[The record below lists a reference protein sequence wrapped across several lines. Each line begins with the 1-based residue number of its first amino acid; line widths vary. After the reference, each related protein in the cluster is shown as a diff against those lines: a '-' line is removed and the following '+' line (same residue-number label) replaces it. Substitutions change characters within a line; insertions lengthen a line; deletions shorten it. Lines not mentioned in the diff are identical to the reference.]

1 MLSEVLAR
9 VEGEE
14 LGAACKVLAVTVTDM
29 DTYRSDVGD
38 DEEFKL
44 ARDSNKVGQIVAVTL
59 THIYKQEF
67 CRLRDLICVQ
77 VTWWTSGPGISRL
90 LHIRFRISGAPTLR
104 AQFPGKS
111 PDVRLRP
118 PEQDGQDGLLV

>member
-1 MLSEVLAR
+1 MISESCPQLLQQCSVPKLSEVLAR

-44 ARDSNKVGQIVAVTL
+44 ARDSNKVGQIVVVVATL
-59 THIYKQEF
+59 THTNRNF
-67 CRLRDLICVQ
+67 VGCV
-77 VTWWTSGPGISRL
+77 I
-90 LHIRFRISGAPTLR
+90 
-104 AQFPGKS
+104 
-111 PDVRLRP
+111 
-118 PEQDGQDGLLV
+118 

>member
-1 MLSEVLAR
+1 MPKLSEVLAR

-44 ARDSNKVGQIVAVTL
+44 ARDSNKVGQIVVVVVVATL
-59 THIYKQEF
+59 THTNRNF
-67 CRLRDLICVQ
+67 VGCV
-77 VTWWTSGPGISRL
+77 I
-90 LHIRFRISGAPTLR
+90 
-104 AQFPGKS
+104 
-111 PDVRLRP
+111 
-118 PEQDGQDGLLV
+118 

>member
-44 ARDSNKVGQIVAVTL
+44 ARNSNKVGQIVVRTML
-59 THIYKQEF
+59 KHK
-67 CRLRDLICVQ
+67 LVQ
-77 VTWWTSGPGISRL
+77 TEKLSV
-90 LHIRFRISGAPTLR
+90 
-104 AQFPGKS
+104 
-111 PDVRLRP
+111 V
-118 PEQDGQDGLLV
+118 

>member
-1 MLSEVLAR
+1 MISQSCPQLLQQCSVPMLSEVLAR

-44 ARDSNKVGQIVAVTL
+44 ARDSNKVGQIVVVVATL
-59 THIYKQEF
+59 THTNRNF
-67 CRLRDLICVQ
+67 VGCV
-77 VTWWTSGPGISRL
+77 I
-90 LHIRFRISGAPTLR
+90 
-104 AQFPGKS
+104 
-111 PDVRLRP
+111 
-118 PEQDGQDGLLV
+118 